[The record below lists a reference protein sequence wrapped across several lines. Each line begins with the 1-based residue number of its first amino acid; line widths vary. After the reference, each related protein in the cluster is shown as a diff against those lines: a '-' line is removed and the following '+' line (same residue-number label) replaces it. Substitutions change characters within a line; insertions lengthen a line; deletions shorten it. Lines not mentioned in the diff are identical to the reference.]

1 MLADARGRSVRRV
14 SLETGSA
21 DFFAPA
27 RARVRLGRLR
37 DLRSLRL
44 LRRGCAGACAA
55 VFVVPILA
63 AGFGWGNWFRGPW
76 VWVAEGVVVV
86 AALVGFWRAP
96 YLLAGRSGPVAVT
109 DPALR

>member
-1 MLADARGRSVRRV
+1 VIVGTGALAELEPGHEELKSRRTDPAWRGRGVARWLRGFMLADACGRSVRRV

-27 RARVRLGRLR
+27 RAVRLGRLR

-55 VFVVPILA
+55 VFVVPTLTG
-63 AGFGWGNWFRGPW
+63 GFGWGNWFRGP
-76 VWVAEGVVVV
+76 
-86 AALVGFWRAP
+86 
-96 YLLAGRSGPVAVT
+96 
-109 DPALR
+109 